1 MSSGRGEAP
10 LPAWAARILTLL
22 LPGREGEAWIGDLE
36 ERFRHLTAT
45 RSPRE
50 ARRWLRSQ
58 VLRSVGPA
66 LSMRWRARHDRE
78 HDTSGRWTMD
88 RLLTDLRFAL
98 RSLRKNPAFTAIAVL
113 TLALAMAVNTA
124 IFSLASGIFMADLPM
139 DDPDRIGFVWGR
151 DDASGR
157 TLLSVSRATYLDV
170 ATELS
175 TVEASSAM
183 EQGSRV
189 LTGVGDPVRIGG
201 AAITPR
207 FLSIWGVE
215 PRVGRGIT
223 DEDVVPGA
231 EPVVLLSHGFWSRS
245 LGRDPEVLGRT
256 LTLDGR
262 PHTVVGIIPPEMEFG
277 GMSGTDVWLPL
288 AVEEGSADRLDRT
301 LLVTV
306 RMRPGATIAQLQA
319 EVAARWQAVEERF
332 PEETR
337 GWTVEARST
346 EASLV
351 NESART
357 VLLLLGI
364 IVAIV
369 LLIACVNTAN
379 MLLARGTRRAR
390 ELAVR
395 AALGAGRGAILR
407 PLLLESLV
415 VSVVATLL
423 GLGLSTVL
431 LDGLTAL
438 TRDVDAMFA
447 MAEIDLRVLG
457 FSGALALAAPLVFGL
472 VPALRA
478 SRVQP
483 SADLGERGDGGSR
496 RFGRIRSVLV
506 GAQVALAMV
515 ALVVGGLLVRS
526 GIELQRLDGDYRRDG
541 VATAEILR
549 PAAAVSDDGFYAAL
563 LEEAAGVPGV
573 DAAALVSDLPRRSS
587 GVRPV
592 EVEGRPAPDAL
603 PRAYE
608 SVATPGYLDV
618 LEIPLLEGRWLG
630 SGDGPDA
637 VPVAVVSRAMADL
650 LWPDG
655 EAVGARFRTGPEAP
669 WLRVVGVAADVK
681 RRQDLTS
688 SPPHFYRPLAQS
700 PRAALS
706 LVARVRGEA
715 DAWGSRIR
723 EAVWAVDPDQPV
735 DAVLSLRGA
744 EFRDRSVS
752 WAILGLFVLF
762 AAFALVMAAA
772 GIYAVVSYSV
782 ASRTAEFG
790 IRLALG
796 APATRVRTMVLRQ
809 GVAVVA
815 VGTAVGLVGAWLAAG
830 LMGGMV
836 VGVHRR
842 DPSTFAAVAGLVLA
856 IALVANWIPAVR
868 ATRVDPVRALRQD

>member
-1 MSSGRGEAP
+1 MP
-10 LPAWAARILTLL
+10 PWATRVLTLL
-22 LPGREGEAWIGDLE
+22 LPARQREAWIGDLQ
-36 ERFRHLTAT
+36 ERFQHLSIT
-45 RSPRE
+45 RSRKA
-50 ARRWLRSQ
+50 ARRWIRGQ

-66 LSMRWRARHDRE
+66 LSMRWRARRDRE
-78 HDTSGRWTMD
+78 PDHSRRWTLD
-88 RLLTDLRFAL
+88 RLVTDLRFAL
-98 RSLRKNPAFTAIAVL
+98 RSLRKSPAFTAITVL

-139 DDPDRIGFVWGR
+139 DEPDRIGFVWGR
-151 DDASGR
+151 DDATGR
-157 TLLSVSRATYLDV
+157 TLLSVSKATYLDV
-170 ATELS
+170 VRDLS
-175 TVEASSAM
+175 TVEATSAM

-189 LTGVGDPVRIGG
+189 LTGIGDPVRIGA

-215 PRVGRGIT
+215 PRLGRGIS

-245 LGRDPEVLGRT
+245 LGRDPEALGRT
-256 LTLDGR
+256 ITLDGR
-262 PHTVVGIIPPEMEFG
+262 RHTVVGIVPPEMEFG
-277 GMSGTDVWLPL
+277 GMSGTDLWLPL
-288 AVEEGSADRLDRT
+288 VLEEGSDDRLART
-301 LLVTV
+301 LMVTV
-306 RMRPGATIAQLQA
+306 RLRPDATIPQLQA
-319 EVAARWQAVEERF
+319 EVATRWQGVEDRF

-364 IVAIV
+364 IVGVV

-390 ELAVR
+390 DLAVR

-407 PLLLESLV
+407 PLLLESLL
-415 VSVVATLL
+415 VSVAATAL
-423 GLGLSTVL
+423 GLGLSSAL
-431 LDGLTAL
+431 LDGLTTL
-438 TRDVDAMFA
+438 TRDVDAMFT
-447 MAEIDLRVLG
+447 MAEIDLRVLA
-457 FSGALALAAPLVFGL
+457 FSGALALLAPVVFGL

-496 RFGRIRSVLV
+496 RFGRVRSVLV

-526 GIELQRLDGDYRRDG
+526 GIELQRLSGDYRRDG
-541 VATAEILR
+541 IVTAELLR
-549 PAAAVSDDGFYAAL
+549 PAAAEEGDRFYDAL
-563 LEEAAGVPGV
+563 LDEMEGVPGLEQ
-573 DAAALVSDLPRRSS
+573 AALVSDLPRRSAA
-587 GVRPV
+587 VRPV
-592 EVEGRPAPDAL
+592 EAEGRPAPDAL
-603 PRAYE
+603 PRAFE
-608 SVATPGYLDV
+608 TVATPRYLDV
-618 LEIPLLEGRWLG
+618 MEIPLLEGRWLG
-630 SGDGPDA
+630 VEDGPDA
-637 VPVAVVSRAMADL
+637 VPAAVVSRAMAEL
-650 LWPDG
+650 LWPDEG
-655 EAVGARFRTGPEAP
+655 AVGRRFRTGPEGP
-669 WLRVVGVAADVK
+669 WLQVVGVAADVK
-681 RRQDLTS
+681 RRPDLVS

-700 PRAALS
+700 PRSALS
-706 LVARVRGEA
+706 LVARVRGEPET
-715 DAWGSRIR
+715 WGAGIR
-723 EAVWAVDPDQPV
+723 DAVWAVDPDQPV
-735 DAVLSLRGA
+735 DGVLSLRTA
-744 EFRDRSVS
+744 EFRDRSVT

-782 ASRTAEFG
+782 ASRTSEFG

-796 APATRVRTMVLRQ
+796 APRTRVRAMVLRQ

-815 VGTAVGLVGAWLAAG
+815 MGTAVGLVGAWLAAG

-836 VGVHRR
+836 VGVDSR
-842 DPSTFAAVAGLVLA
+842 DPVTFAAVAGLVLA
-856 IALVANWIPAVR
+856 VALVANWVPAVR
-868 ATRVDPVRALRQD
+868 ATRVDPMRALREE